1 MSLNQTHAI
10 DQQKVAKY
18 GKYFGSIDFTTKNGV
33 TRSDLQRDKLD
44 VVVGAFTIGG
54 HEFNITL
61 SELDRILETGNAA
74 KEVFIRKY
82 TLGV

>member
-18 GKYFGSIDFTTKNGV
+18 GKYFGSIDFVTKNGI
-33 TRSDLQRDKLD
+33 TRSDLRRDKLD
-44 VVVGAFTIGG
+44 TVVGTFTIGG
-54 HEFNITL
+54 VDFNLTI
-61 SELDRILETGNAA
+61 SELDRIIETGNAA